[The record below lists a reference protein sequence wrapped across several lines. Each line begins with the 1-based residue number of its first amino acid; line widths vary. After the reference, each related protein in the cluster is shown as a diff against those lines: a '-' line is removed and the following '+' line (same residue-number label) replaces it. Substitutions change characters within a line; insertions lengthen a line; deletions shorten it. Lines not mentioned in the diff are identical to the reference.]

1 MNQKTKRRKTM
12 SKKTQ
17 FTRSKAKIGSLSWTS
32 PIYPHGEGKYQD
44 KILHDNIPGYPGYHI
59 SKRGRIY
66 SRWDVN
72 GKGILNKR
80 YHLKQP
86 HLNKKGRYIIG
97 LSQPGLGTTK
107 WLVHRLVALVY
118 LPNPEGLPYVC
129 HKDNV
134 PTNNS
139 VNNLYWGTQKDNMSQ
154 ASKEGRMIQAKG
166 KDSVHYKGT
175 EIQRSYIPRL
185 INLGFTRKEISEIM
199 NLGVQLVSDYYNKY
213 KEVYG

>member
-1 MNQKTKRRKTM
+1 M

-199 NLGVQLVSDYYNKY
+199 NLGVQIVSDYYNKY
-213 KEVYG
+213 KETYG

>member
-1 MNQKTKRRKTM
+1 M

-17 FTRSKAKIGSLSWTS
+17 FTRSKVKLGSLSWTS
-32 PIYPHGEGKYQD
+32 PIYPHGEGRYQN
-44 KILHDNIPGYPGYHI
+44 KSLKDNIPGYPGYHI
-59 SKRGRIY
+59 SKRGKIY

-72 GKGILNKR
+72 GKGILSKR

-97 LSQPGLGTTK
+97 LSQPGIGTTK

-175 EIQRSYIPRL
+175 EIQRSYIPKL

-199 NLGVQLVSDYYNKY
+199 NLGVQLVFDYYNKY
-213 KEVYG
+213 KETYG

>member
-17 FTRSKAKIGSLSWTS
+17 FTRSKVKLGSLSWTS
-32 PIYPHGEGKYQD
+32 PIYPHGEGRYQN
-44 KILHDNIPGYPGYHI
+44 KSLKDNIPGYPGYHI
-59 SKRGRIY
+59 SKRGKIY

-72 GKGILNKR
+72 GKGILSKR

-97 LSQPGLGTTK
+97 LSQPGIGTTK

-175 EIQRSYIPRL
+175 EIQRSYIPKL

-213 KEVYG
+213 KETYG